1 MKQLTK
7 KSMIYTITGIIFALI
22 IFYLTFTGNP
32 KNMGVCVGCFIRDT
46 SGAVNLHNAKAFQYI
61 RPEIIGMIFGSFIVS
76 LLIREKFSVHLYPVI
91 YFSAGYLQ

>member
-46 SGAVNLHNAKAFQYI
+46 SGAVNLHNAKASGK
-61 RPEIIGMIFGSFIVS
+61 IIFYLYFLLYSHYKSF
-76 LLIREKFSVHLYPVI
+76 
-91 YFSAGYLQ
+91 